1 VSTKLLS
8 ELTPDIATAETEKL
22 IRDSDLKPQVS
33 RVLSHLASHLPD
45 IVATVVLVRFG
56 GDIDNI
62 ANVLRSLPGSDVI
75 PHTASISIFRKKRL

>member
-1 VSTKLLS
+1 MATKLLS

-22 IRDSDLKPQVS
+22 IIDHNLKLQVS

-45 IVATVVLVRFG
+45 IVATVVLVRSG
-56 GDIDNI
+56 GDIDKI
-62 ANVLRSLPGSDVI
+62 ASVLRSLPGSDVV